1 MKISETN
8 YFELAPNSEELEKYF
23 LDLTKYVPHFVCQIH
38 EMKALYDVQGK
49 ELGDLNY
56 YISDLLKQCFID
68 TATWGLLYW
77 EDEYGIETNLSLSYE
92 QRREILKAKKRGQG
106 TTTKAMLKNAAEAFS
121 GGEVSII
128 EDNENYLFI
137 IQFVGVK
144 GIPQNMQA
152 FMNMLEDIKP
162 AHLTYNFKYTYTI
175 WNFIMEK
182 KLTWNNIKIKNW
194 KSLKYMNREENINAI
209 NK

>member
-8 YFELAPNSEELEKYF
+8 YFELAPNSEDLEKYF
-23 LDLTKYVPHFVCQIH
+23 LDLTKYVPPFVCQIN
-38 EMKALYDVQGK
+38 EIKATYDVQGR
-49 ELGDLNY
+49 ELGSLNY
-56 YISDLLKQCFID
+56 SISDLLKQCFID

-106 TTTKAMLKNAAEAFS
+106 TTTKSMLKNAAEAFS

-128 EDNENYLFI
+128 EENENYLFV

-182 KLTWNNIKIKNW
+182 KLTWNNIKTKNW
-194 KSLKYMNREENINAI
+194 EELKIYE
-209 NK
+209 

>member
-194 KSLKYMNREENINAI
+194 EELKIYE
-209 NK
+209 

>member
-1 MKISETN
+1 MKISEAN
-8 YFELAPNSEELEKYF
+8 YFELAPTSEDLEKYS
-23 LDLTKYVPHFVCQIH
+23 LDLTKYVPPFVCQIH
-38 EMKALYDVQGK
+38 EMKALYEVQGK

-182 KLTWNNIKIKNW
+182 KLTWNNIKTKNW
-194 KSLKYMNREENINAI
+194 EELKIYE
-209 NK
+209 

>member
-1 MKISETN
+1 MKISEFN
-8 YFELAPNSEELEKYF
+8 YFELAPNSEELEKYC
-23 LDLTKYVPHFVCQIH
+23 LDLTKYVPPFICQIN
-38 EMKALYDVQGK
+38 EMKATYDVQGR
-49 ELGDLNY
+49 ELGSLNY
-56 YISDLLKQCFID
+56 SISDLSKQCFID

-128 EDNENYLFI
+128 EDNENYLFV

-182 KLTWNNIKIKNW
+182 KLNWNNIKTKNW
-194 KSLKYMNREENINAI
+194 EELKIYE
-209 NK
+209 